1 MLESDRCC
9 RRKSLKHASCLWECC
24 SSIKSCRNL
33 APLELIP
40 FLAASALALGEVVVH
55 RTWQRERHQ
64 EPRLLLPAI
73 CRCFAKNPQKI
84 PREIHHTPSQPLH
97 ATALLCRRKHSQ
109 PLPNLRHP
117 AFLWICVKKS
127 CWQPGLKGP
136 SGWKFKPQGFLR
148 RTSS

>member
-9 RRKSLKHASCLWECC
+9 WRKSLKHASCLWERC

-40 FLAASALALGEVVVH
+40 FLAASLLALGEAVVH
-55 RTWQRERHQ
+55 RAWQGEQ
-64 EPRLLLPAI
+64 EPRLLLPVYLQVL
-73 CRCFAKNPQKI
+73 CKEPEKI
-84 PREIHHTPSQPLH
+84 PWEIHHIPSQPLH
-97 ATALLCRRKHSQ
+97 VTTLLCRRKHSQ
-109 PLPNLRHP
+109 PLPNSRHS

-127 CWQPGLKGP
+127 CWQPGPKGP
-136 SGWKFKPQGFLR
+136 SGWKFKPQGFLH

>member
-9 RRKSLKHASCLWECC
+9 WRKWLKHASCLWERC

-40 FLAASALALGEVVVH
+40 FLAASSLAPGEAVVH
-55 RTWQRERHQ
+55 RAWRGEQ
-64 EPRLLLPAI
+64 EPRLLLPVL
-73 CRCFAKNPQKI
+73 CKEPEKI
-84 PREIHHTPSQPLH
+84 PREIHHIPSQPLP
-97 ATALLCRRKHSQ
+97 ATALPRRRKHSQ
-109 PLPNLRHP
+109 PLPNSRHP

-127 CWQPGLKGP
+127 CWQSGPKGP
-136 SGWKFKPQGFLR
+136 SGWKFKPQGFLG